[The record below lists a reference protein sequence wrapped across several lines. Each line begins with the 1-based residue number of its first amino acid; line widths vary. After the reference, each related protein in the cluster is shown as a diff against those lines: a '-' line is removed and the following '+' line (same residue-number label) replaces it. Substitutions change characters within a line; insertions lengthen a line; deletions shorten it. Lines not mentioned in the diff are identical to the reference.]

1 MFLITKAAAD
11 VHAQD
16 QAPSAAPGTLDDG
29 AVVKQPV
36 NVSPSS
42 NGTAHTDA
50 VQGQQPAVARD
61 TSGSPS
67 WEGTSTGEETDWVGQ
82 KPFSWRDIDWGKCGL
97 AFAANVDGCSL

>member
-11 VHAQD
+11 VHGQD
-16 QAPSAAPGTLDDG
+16 QAPSAAPGTLDDD

-36 NVSPSS
+36 NATPST
-42 NGTAHTDA
+42 NGTAHTVA
-50 VQGQQPAVARD
+50 EQGPASARD

-82 KPFSWRDIDWGKCGL
+82 KPFSWRDIDWGKCCL
-97 AFAANVDGCSL
+97 AVGASVDGCRL